1 MKKAKFAV
9 VLMVMMLGF
18 SLKAQAEEV
27 SEEDTLNPFTEQG
40 RSNLWNKA
48 KYNVSETWQ
57 SDTYDLYVPFYAW
70 HNRLAYDDEHIEKYN
85 EEAWGLGIGKY
96 RYDKDGDWHGLYAI
110 AFKDSNSYLETM
122 FGYAYQKNWFVNCNR
137 DFRVGV
143 GFTVGV
149 TQRHEYSYIPVP
161 LPLPIAG
168 IEYGRFALQAAYV
181 PGIKNDGNVLFSWF
195 RFRIN

>member
-9 VLMVMMLGF
+9 VLMLIMLGF
-18 SLKAQAEEV
+18 SPKAQAEEV
-27 SEEDTLNPFTEQG
+27 IEEDTLNPFTEQG
-40 RSNLWNKA
+40 RENLWNKA

-96 RYDKDGDWHGLYAI
+96 RYDKDGNWHGLYAI

-137 DFRVGV
+137 DFRVGL

-181 PGIKNDGNVLFSWF
+181 PGVKNDGNVLFSWF

>member
-1 MKKAKFAV
+1 MKKNKLAAVLSLITLVFLSNVQAK
-9 VLMVMMLGF
+9 
-18 SLKAQAEEV
+18 ETT
-27 SEEDTLNPFTEQG
+27 EDESINPFTEQG
-40 RSNLWNKA
+40 RENIWDKA
-48 KYNVSETWQ
+48 KYNISETWN
-57 SDTYDLYVPFYAW
+57 SDTYDLYIPFYAW
-70 HNRLAYDDEHIEKYN
+70 HNRLTYDDEHIDKYN

-137 DFRVGV
+137 DFRVGL

-168 IEYGRFALQAAYV
+168 IEYGRFAIQAAYV
-181 PGIKNDGNVLFSWF
+181 PGVKNDGNVLFTWF
-195 RFRIN
+195 RYRIN